1 MTVKII
7 AEIGSVHDGS
17 FGNAIKLID
26 ESKRSGA
33 DFVKF
38 QYHIAEHES
47 LKSAPSPSYFSEES
61 RFDYFKRTSFSLSQ
75 WYKLK
80 EYAKK
85 IKIGFMVSPFCIRAI
100 QNLER
105 INCQNYKVA
114 SGEITN
120 LPLLKKLVK
129 TKKRIFLSTGM
140 SNWEEIDR
148 AVKILKSSKDLII
161 FQCSSLYPCPPEYA
175 GLNNIELMKSKYN
188 LKVGFSDHT
197 QGHVAALLSVMFGAK
212 FIEKHVTF
220 SKSMYGSD
228 AKNASTFDELNS
240 LVNDIKYLGKLI
252 NNNVN
257 KNDLSL
263 YKEMR
268 KIFFKSIV
276 TKRRLKTGDI
286 IKPSDLTLKKPGNGI
301 SAEKI
306 QNIVGKK
313 VKVDIEKDTI
323 LKREHYEKN

>member
-17 FGNAIKLID
+17 FGNALKLID
-26 ESKRSGA
+26 ASKNAGA

-47 LKSAPSPSYFSEES
+47 LKNAPSPSYFSQES
-61 RFDYFKRTSFSLSQ
+61 RFDYFKRTSFSPSQ
-75 WYKLK
+75 WFKLK
-80 EYAKK
+80 EYATKR
-85 IKIGFMVSPFCIRAI
+85 KIGFMVSPFCIQAI
-100 QNLER
+100 QNLEK

-120 LPLLKKLVK
+120 LPLLKKLVD
-129 TKKRIFLSTGM
+129 TKKTIFLSTGM

-148 AVKILKSSKDLII
+148 AVKILNNSKDLII
-161 FQCSSLYPCPPEYA
+161 FQCSSLYPCPPEHA
-175 GLNNIELMKSKYN
+175 GLNNIELMKAKYN

-197 QGHVAALLSVMFGAK
+197 QGNVAALLSVMLGTK

-228 AKNASTFDELNS
+228 AKNASTFEEFNS
-240 LVNDIKYLGKLI
+240 LVKDVKYLCRLI
-252 NNNVN
+252 NNQVD

-263 YKEMR
+263 YNEMR

-276 TKRRLKTGDI
+276 TKRGLKKGDI
-286 IKPSDLTLKKPGNGI
+286 IRTADLTLKKPGHGI
-301 SAEKI
+301 PAMKL

-313 VKVDIEKDTI
+313 LKVDVEKDTI
-323 LKREHYEKN
+323 LKSEHYEKN

>member
-26 ESKRSGA
+26 ESKKSGA

-38 QYHIAEHES
+38 QYHIAQYES
-47 LKSAPSPSYFSEES
+47 LKSAPPPSYFSEEN
-61 RFDYFKRTSFSLSQ
+61 RFDYFKRTSFSLDQ
-75 WYKLK
+75 WFKLK
-80 EYAKK
+80 EHANK
-85 IKIGFMVSPFCIRAI
+85 IKIGFVVSPFCIQAI
-100 QNLER
+100 QNLEK

-120 LPLLKKLVK
+120 LPLLKKLVG

-140 SNWEEIDR
+140 SNWKEIDE
-148 AVKILKSSKDLII
+148 AVKILKSSADLII
-161 FQCSSLYPCPPEYA
+161 FQCSSLYPCPPEHA

-197 QGHVAALLSVMFGAK
+197 QGHVAALLSVMFGAE

-228 AKNASTFDELNS
+228 AKNASTFEELD
-240 LVNDIKYLGKLI
+240 LLANDIKYLERLI
-252 NNNVN
+252 NNQVD

-276 TKRRLKTGDI
+276 TKRSLKMGDI
-286 IKPSDLTLKKPGNGI
+286 IKASDLTLKKPGHGL
-301 SAEKI
+301 SAIEI
-306 QNIVGKK
+306 ENLVGKK
-313 VKVDIEKDTI
+313 VKVNIEKDTI
-323 LKREHYEKN
+323 IKSEHYDKN